1 MVAMLEPFETITRKI
16 SGATYSTL
24 SLIAPYM
31 NLLKKHFAPNEE
43 ENETFD
49 TYLNLV
55 YSSSV
60 ENSNIVSDDEYI
72 SSGGSRQYWQYSH
85 RHQQRGNSQGQNRG
99 QNRGQSQGQSQGRSH
114 NRRRGRNPTS
124 HQNEPNLDEI
134 NVVEYLQPVNTQ
146 GLLQKVRAAIFLSLD
161 ELWSVSSN
169 IVLIATFLDPRFK
182 TLDWCSN
189 SDKNEA
195 KKLVQELYNDAKR
208 NLSPRNSISSDI
220 SSDDDNDIFKVL
232 KNNDIENED
241 EDEVK
246 LYLQQKQIKLKDD
259 PLKWWSINK
268 TTLPILAQI
277 ARKYLSIPA
286 TSVPSERLFSDAGN
300 HISDR
305 RTRLS
310 SELVNKMLFLKRNSE
325 NFDIFPPLDL

>member
-72 SSGGSRQYWQYSH
+72 PSGGSRQYWQYSH

-114 NRRRGRNPTS
+114 NR
-124 HQNEPNLDEI
+124 
-134 NVVEYLQPVNTQ
+134 
-146 GLLQKVRAAIFLSLD
+146 
-161 ELWSVSSN
+161 
-169 IVLIATFLDPRFK
+169 
-182 TLDWCSN
+182 
-189 SDKNEA
+189 
-195 KKLVQELYNDAKR
+195 
-208 NLSPRNSISSDI
+208 
-220 SSDDDNDIFKVL
+220 
-232 KNNDIENED
+232 
-241 EDEVK
+241 
-246 LYLQQKQIKLKDD
+246 
-259 PLKWWSINK
+259 
-268 TTLPILAQI
+268 
-277 ARKYLSIPA
+277 
-286 TSVPSERLFSDAGN
+286 
-300 HISDR
+300 
-305 RTRLS
+305 
-310 SELVNKMLFLKRNSE
+310 
-325 NFDIFPPLDL
+325 